1 MTIAAEASILPALTE
16 AEQAHSA
23 HVAALVRER
32 IAAAPEGAIGFDEY
46 MRLVLY
52 APGLGYYSAGATK
65 LGAGGDFVTAPELSA
80 LFSRC
85 VARQCAEVLAEGGG
99 SILELGAGS
108 GRMAADVLEAL
119 ATLDALPERY
129 LILEVSADLAARQ
142 RERLASL
149 APQLA
154 GRIEWLSRLPA
165 SHRGVVL
172 ANEVLDA
179 LPCQRFVW
187 RNGAAHE
194 LAVGLDAAGALVWR
208 ERAAGAALRAAVEEV
223 RDGLAAG
230 AGLGCAWPEGF
241 VSEIRHETAPW
252 ISAIAECMEQGAALL
267 FDYGLPRA
275 HYYHPERSQGTLR
288 CHFRHRA
295 HDDPFLH
302 PGLQDLSAWVD
313 FTSVAEAAVANGL
326 GVTGFTT
333 QAGFL
338 LGCGIEA
345 LVQEANDP
353 LERAR
358 RASEARQLLLPGEMG
373 EVFKAMALTRGLDRP
388 LRGFALSDLLDSL

>member
-1 MTIAAEASILPALTE
+1 MTIAAEVSILPALVGDERT
-16 AEQAHSA
+16 HSA
-23 HVAALVRER
+23 RVVALLRER
-32 IAAAPEGAIGFDEY
+32 IAAAPDGAIGFDEY

-52 APGLGYYSAGATK
+52 APGLGYYSAGAAK
-65 LGAGGDFVTAPELSA
+65 LGAGGDFVTAPELSS

-85 VARQCAEVLAEGGG
+85 VARQCAEVLAECGG
-99 SILELGAGS
+99 SILEFGAGS

-119 ATLDALPERY
+119 AALDALPERY

-149 APQLA
+149 APALA
-154 GRIEWLSRLPA
+154 GRIEWLSRMPA
-165 SHRGVVL
+165 RHRGVVL

-179 LPCQRFVW
+179 LPCERFVW
-187 RNGAAHE
+187 RGGAAHE
-194 LAVGLDAAGALVWR
+194 LAVGVDAAGRFSAR
-208 ERAAGAALRAAVEEV
+208 ERPARAALCDAVARV
-223 RDGLAAG
+223 R
-230 AGLGCAWPEGF
+230 AGLPVDWSEGF
-241 VSEIRHETAPW
+241 VSEICRETGPW
-252 ISAIAECMEQGAALL
+252 IAAVAASMERGAALL

-313 FTSVAEAAVANGL
+313 FTSVAEAAVAGGL
-326 GVTGFTT
+326 EVAGFTT

-345 LVQEANDP
+345 LVREADDP
-353 LERAR
+353 LGRAR

-373 EVFKAMALTRGLDRP
+373 EIFKVMALTRGLDRP
-388 LRGFALSDLLDSL
+388 LAGFGLTDLLDSL